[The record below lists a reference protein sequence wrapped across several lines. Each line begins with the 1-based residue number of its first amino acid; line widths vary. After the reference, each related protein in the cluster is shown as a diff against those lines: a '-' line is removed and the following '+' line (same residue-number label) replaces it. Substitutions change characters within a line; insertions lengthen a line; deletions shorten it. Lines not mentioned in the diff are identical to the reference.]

1 MSGLILRQKHSIAE
15 RLNVAG
21 LTPSK
26 LALLSAY
33 DISHLKVGSSK
44 TDLRLGDVFDVTGSA
59 SETLTIVGT
68 GTALDFAGAG
78 LDAGTLRIE
87 GPAGAYAGHTM
98 SGGRLEITGDAGNY
112 LAAGQIG
119 GLIVVEGSAGD
130 NVGGVLSGQRFG
142 MMGGTVVVGANIGA
156 RAGDKMRRGT
166 IIARGKTGTNA
177 GTRMLGGTI
186 WAEGGFGLDPGFM
199 MRRGTLIG
207 PSVERML
214 PTFAD
219 CGRHDLLI
227 LRILA
232 RYFKEALGPMAPKP
246 LGAFARRVAGDMATI
261 GKGEILL
268 PAS

>member
-1 MSGLILRQKHSIAE
+1 MSGLVLRQKHNVAE
-15 RLNVAG
+15 RLNVSA

-26 LALLSAY
+26 IANLSAH
-33 DISHLKVGSSK
+33 DIAHIKVGSSK
-44 TDLRLGDVFDVTGSA
+44 AELRLGDVFDVSGSA
-59 SETLTIVGT
+59 GDTLTIESTSAG
-68 GTALDFAGAG
+68 LDFAGAG
-78 LDAGTLRIE
+78 LDSGTLRID
-87 GPAGAYAGHTM
+87 GPAGAYAGQGM

-112 LAAGQIG
+112 LAAGQTG
-119 GLIVVEGSAGD
+119 GLIIVQGSAGD
-130 NVGGVLSGQRFG
+130 NAGGVLSGQRFG
-142 MMGGTVVVGANIGA
+142 MMGGTTVVGGNIGA

-166 IIARGKTGTNA
+166 IIARGKTGTGA

-232 RYFKEALGPMAPKP
+232 RYFEQILGPMAPKP
-246 LGAFARRVAGDMATI
+246 PGAFARRIAGDMATI

-268 PAS
+268 PAN